1 MPTSSRPTVTVGL
14 SGGVDSS
21 VAALLLQR
29 QGYAVSTV
37 FMKNWE
43 EDDASGQCP
52 AAQDYR
58 DALAVATALGLPL
71 QAVSF
76 ADVYWDRVFAPFL
89 AAHSAGY
96 TPNPD
101 VFCNREVK
109 FKAFLEYALDRGAGH
124 IATGHYA
131 RSCVEDGL
139 WHLLKGRD
147 TTKDQSYFLYLLGQP
162 QLSHTLFPIGELPK
176 IEVRRLAA
184 KAGLATHAKKDSTG
198 ICFIGERPFREFL
211 ARYLPVQPGPLITPD
226 GKEVGHHDGL
236 MYYTL
241 GQRHGLRLGGRR
253 GDSGAPWYVVAKNI
267 SSNTLVVAR
276 GHEHPLL
283 YSAALT
289 AGEISWITGIS
300 PMLPMRCCAKARYRQ
315 EDQDCLVTALEE
327 GNQRI
332 RVTFAVPQRAITPG
346 QSVVF
351 YQGEECLGGGVIEA
365 TSAGTALFGT
375 VQQG

>member
-1 MPTSSRPTVTVGL
+1 MPTSSRPSVTVGL

-21 VAALLLQR
+21 VAALLLHR
-29 QGYAVSTV
+29 QGYAVSAV

-43 EDDASGQCP
+43 EDDASGHCP
-52 AAQDYR
+52 AAQDYC
-58 DALAVATALGLPL
+58 DARAVAAALGLPL
-71 QAVSF
+71 QAISF

-89 AAHSAGY
+89 ADHAAGY

-109 FKAFLEYALDRGAGH
+109 FKAFLEYALERGAGH

-131 RSCVEDGL
+131 RSCEEDGC

-147 TTKDQSYFLYLLGQP
+147 ATKDQSYFLYTLGQV
-162 QLSHTLFPIGELPK
+162 QLAHTIFPVGELSK
-176 IEVRRLAA
+176 VEVRRLAA
-184 KAGLATHAKKDSTG
+184 EAGLATHAKKDSTG

-211 ARYLPVQPGPLITPD
+211 TRYLPPQPGPLVTPE
-226 GKEVGHHDGL
+226 GKEVGRHDGL

-253 GDSGAPWYVVAKNI
+253 GDSGAPWYVVAKDVP
-267 SSNTLVVAR
+267 SNTLVVAR
-276 GHEHPLL
+276 GHDHPLL
-283 YSAALT
+283 YSDILT
-289 AGEISWITGIS
+289 ASQLSWVAG
-300 PMLPMRCCAKARYRQ
+300 MLPPLPMQCHAKVRYRQ
-315 EDQDCLVTALEE
+315 EDQNCLVTAIGEGGQEE
-327 GNQRI
+327 IRQV
-332 RVTFAVPQRAITPG
+332 RVTFTIPQRAITPG

-365 TSAGTALFGT
+365 TSTGAALGC
-375 VQQG
+375 G